1 MATVKKPNK
10 GKKQPRKKNRFS
22 NIVLPDRSGD
32 TERKGKL
39 NVPWHEDPEILAR
52 LAIVAELMNRNKPS
66 YVIAEETETS
76 IATAKR
82 DMKRV
87 REFWKMDAKERLGYT
102 TEEAIAQYEAI
113 AHDAREDLDK
123 APISL
128 KASYYMVILRA
139 LERRDKAAGIADP
152 VSIQGPN
159 GGPVEVSVKEMD
171 EVRQKRWLS
180 IADKLPKVDNGEQ
193 STTVTPA

>member
-1 MATVKKPNK
+1 MAPVKKSTK

-22 NIVLPDRSGD
+22 NIELPDRSGD

-39 NVPWHEDPEILAR
+39 NIPWHEDPEILAR
-52 LAIVAELMNRNKPS
+52 LATVAALMNKNRPS

-102 TEEAIAQYEAI
+102 TQEAIAQYESI
-113 AHDAREDLDK
+113 ASDARDDLEK
-123 APISL
+123 APPSL
-128 KASYYMVILRA
+128 KAAYYMVILRA
-139 LERRDKAAGIADP
+139 LERRDKVSGIADP
-152 VSIQGPN
+152 VSIQGVPDK
-159 GGPVEVSVKEMD
+159 PLEVSVTDVEEIRK
-171 EVRQKRWLS
+171 KRWAS
-180 IADKLPKVDNGEQ
+180 ISERIQKVTNDQ
-193 STTVTPA
+193 QPVSSSS

>member
-1 MATVKKPNK
+1 MAPVKKPTK

-22 NIVLPDRSGD
+22 NIELPDRSGD
-32 TERKGKL
+32 TERKGKI

-52 LAIVAELMNRNKPS
+52 LADVATLMNKNRPS
-66 YVIAEETETS
+66 YVIAEETGTS

-113 AHDAREDLDK
+113 ASDARDDLEK

-193 STTVTPA
+193 STTITPA

>member
-1 MATVKKPNK
+1 MAPVKKPTK

-22 NIVLPDRSGD
+22 NIELPDRSGD

-52 LAIVAELMNRNKPS
+52 LADVAALMNKNRPS
-66 YVIAEETETS
+66 YVIAEETGTS

-113 AHDAREDLDK
+113 ASDARDDLDK

-152 VSIQGPN
+152 VSLQGVP
-159 GGPVEVSVKEMD
+159 GKPVEVSVADMD
-171 EVRQKRWLS
+171 KIRLQRWAA
-180 IADKLPKVDNGEQ
+180 IADKLPKVSNGEQ
-193 STTVTPA
+193 

>member
-1 MATVKKPNK
+1 MVAVQKPKKA
-10 GKKQPRKKNRFS
+10 KKQPRKKNRFS
-22 NIVLPDRSGD
+22 NIELPDRSGD
-32 TERKGKL
+32 TERKGKV

-52 LAIVAELMNRNKPS
+52 LADVAALMNKNRPS
-66 YVIAEETETS
+66 YVIADETGTS

-113 AHDAREDLDK
+113 ASDARDHLDK

-152 VSIQGPN
+152 VSLQGVP
-159 GGPVEVSVKEMD
+159 GKPVEISVADMD
-171 EVRQKRWLS
+171 KIRLQRWAA
-180 IADKLPKVDNGEQ
+180 IADKLPKVSNGEQ
-193 STTVTPA
+193 

>member
-1 MATVKKPNK
+1 MAPVKKSTK

-22 NIVLPDRSGD
+22 NIELPDRSGD

-39 NVPWHEDPEILAR
+39 NIPWHEDPEILAR
-52 LAIVAELMNRNKPS
+52 LATVAALMNKNRPS

-113 AHDAREDLDK
+113 ASDARDDLDK

-152 VSIQGPN
+152 VSLQGVP
-159 GGPVEVSVKEMD
+159 GKPVEVSVADMD
-171 EVRQKRWLS
+171 KIRLQRWAA
-180 IADKLPKVDNGEQ
+180 IADKLPKVSNGEQ
-193 STTVTPA
+193 

>member
-1 MATVKKPNK
+1 MAPVQKPKK

-22 NIVLPDRSGD
+22 NIELPDRSGD

-52 LAIVAELMNRNKPS
+52 LADVAALMNKNRPS
-66 YVIAEETETS
+66 YVIADETGTS

-113 AHDAREDLDK
+113 ASDARDDLEK

-152 VSIQGPN
+152 VSLQGVPDK
-159 GGPVEVSVKEMD
+159 PVEVSVVDMD
-171 EVRQKRWLS
+171 KIRLQRWAA
-180 IADKLPKVDNGEQ
+180 IADKLTKVSNVEQ
-193 STTVTPA
+193 

>member
-22 NIVLPDRSGD
+22 NIELPDRSGD

-39 NVPWHEDPEILAR
+39 NIPWHEDPEILAR
-52 LAIVAELMNRNKPS
+52 LAEVAGMMNKNRPS
-66 YVIAEETETS
+66 YVIAEETGTS

-113 AHDAREDLDK
+113 ASDARDDLDK

-152 VSIQGPN
+152 VSVQGVP
-159 GGPVEVSVKEMD
+159 GKPVEVSVADMD
-171 EVRQKRWLS
+171 KIRLQRWAA
-180 IADKLPKVDNGEQ
+180 IADKLPKVSNGEQ
-193 STTVTPA
+193 

>member
-1 MATVKKPNK
+1 MAPVQKPKK

-22 NIVLPDRSGD
+22 NIELPGRSGD

-52 LAIVAELMNRNKPS
+52 LADVAALMNKNRPS
-66 YVIAEETETS
+66 YVIAEETGTS

-113 AHDAREDLDK
+113 ASDARDDLEK

-152 VSIQGPN
+152 VSLQGVP
-159 GGPVEVSVKEMD
+159 GKPVEVSVADMD
-171 EVRQKRWLS
+171 KIRLQRWAA
-180 IADKLPKVDNGEQ
+180 IADKLPKVSNGEQ
-193 STTVTPA
+193 

>member
-1 MATVKKPNK
+1 MVAVKKPK
-10 GKKQPRKKNRFS
+10 KAKKQPRKKNRFS
-22 NIVLPDRSGD
+22 NIELSDRSGD

-52 LAIVAELMNRNKPS
+52 LADVAALMNKNRPS
-66 YVIAEETETS
+66 YVIAEETGTS

-113 AHDAREDLDK
+113 ASDARDDLDK

-152 VSIQGPN
+152 VSLQGVP
-159 GGPVEVSVKEMD
+159 GKPVEVSVADMD
-171 EVRQKRWLS
+171 KIRLQRWAS
-180 IADKLPKVDNGEQ
+180 IADKLTKVSNVEQ
-193 STTVTPA
+193 

>member
-1 MATVKKPNK
+1 MVAVKKPK
-10 GKKQPRKKNRFS
+10 KAKKQPRKKNRFS
-22 NIVLPDRSGD
+22 NIELPDRSGD

-52 LAIVAELMNRNKPS
+52 LADVAALMNKNRPS
-66 YVIAEETETS
+66 YVIADETGTS

-113 AHDAREDLDK
+113 ASDARDDLDK

-152 VSIQGPN
+152 VSLQGVP
-159 GGPVEVSVKEMD
+159 GKPVEVSVADMD
-171 EVRQKRWLS
+171 KIRLQRWAA
-180 IADKLPKVDNGEQ
+180 IADKLPKVSNGEQ
-193 STTVTPA
+193 

>member
-1 MATVKKPNK
+1 MVAVKKPK
-10 GKKQPRKKNRFS
+10 KAKKQPRKKNRFS
-22 NIVLPDRSGD
+22 NIELPDRSGD
-32 TERKGKL
+32 TERKGKI

-52 LAIVAELMNRNKPS
+52 LADVAALMNKNRPS
-66 YVIAEETETS
+66 YVIADETGTS

-113 AHDAREDLDK
+113 ASDARDDLDK

-152 VSIQGPN
+152 VSLQGVP
-159 GGPVEVSVKEMD
+159 GKPVEVSVADMD
-171 EVRQKRWLS
+171 KIRLQRWAA
-180 IADKLPKVDNGEQ
+180 IADKLPKVSNGEQ
-193 STTVTPA
+193 